1 MDAKGPGDG
10 NRVMRKRPPSG
21 SARVAV
27 SLGVLSLALAGCEL
41 VLSFLNRGT
50 AVPGTDAPGWVGW
63 LYLVTLSAIATVG
76 AVIASRRPRNP
87 LGWLFIALAINE
99 LVATA
104 GIEYGTYVLF
114 TSPGA
119 GPAGDALVW
128 VGQWQVALS
137 LGIFALVLLLY
148 PDGHLP
154 SPRWR
159 PLAVAGG
166 VVVAAAA
173 VAAAL
178 QPGPMEAP
186 GVPPIPN
193 PFGVEAAAGV
203 LAPLVD
209 LLFAL
214 VLAFLLAGVCSLILR
229 FRRTAGDERQQV
241 KWLLFPAAVE
251 VGSFSLAHVL
261 HLAFGTG
268 VHALNWPVL
277 FGIVAGAGVPVGAA
291 FGILRYRLLDIDL
304 IIRRSL
310 VYGGLWVVITVAY
323 VGAAAAFGIAAGGRL
338 PLEVAIL
345 VTILTTLAFQPFRSR
360 LDRLVGRWVFGE
372 RPTQF
377 QVLTEFGQTLEHA
390 DDPADLSVQLAD
402 TVRRALDLRW
412 ARVLLDLGEPS
423 AHRLEPAGAAG
434 VGLHDDVVAQVTV
447 PLVHSGEELGVI
459 ECGPKREG
467 EFSERDHEVL
477 VALARQAALGIG
489 NARLASQLAASLDEI
504 RRQAEELVVSRARIV
519 RAQDVERRR
528 LERDI
533 HDGVQQELVSL
544 MAKLRLARNQL
555 DRGELSDAALAELQA
570 EARQTLDDLR
580 ELTHGIHPP
589 VLTDRGLVAAIEART
604 ARLPLGVR
612 IEADAA
618 LRQVRFSSDVEA
630 AAYFS
635 CSEALANV
643 LKHARATHAVV
654 RLAVVGG
661 RLQVD
666 VEDDGVGFDP
676 SVAHGMGLSA
686 MRDRLEA
693 LGGTLRVRSGPGEGC
708 ILVAELPGV
717 VRESTGA

>member
-1 MDAKGPGDG
+1 MDGEVPGGD
-10 NRVMRKRPPSG
+10 NQTMRKSGPRG

-27 SLGVLSLALAGCEL
+27 VLWLLSLALAGCQL
-41 VLSFLNRGT
+41 VLSVLNRGT
-50 AVPGTDAPGWVGW
+50 AVPGTDAPGWLGW
-63 LYLVTLSAIATVG
+63 LYLVTLSAMATVG

-87 LGWLFIALAINE
+87 LGWLFIALALNE

-166 VVVAAAA
+166 VVATAAA
-173 VAAAL
+173 VTAAI

-186 GVPPIPN
+186 GVPSIPN
-193 PFGVEAAAGV
+193 PLGVEAAAGV

-214 VLAFLLAGVCSLILR
+214 VVAFLVAGVCSLILR

-251 VGSFSLAHVL
+251 VGSFALAHAF

-268 VHALNWPVL
+268 FHAVTWPVL
-277 FGIVAGAGVPVGAA
+277 VGIVAGAGVPVGAA
-291 FGILRYRLLDIDL
+291 FGILKYRLLDIDL

-323 VGAAAAFGIAAGGRL
+323 LGTAAAFGIATGGRL

-345 VTILTTLAFQPFRSR
+345 VTILTTLAFQPFRR
-360 LDRLVGRWVFGE
+360 ALDRVVGRWVFGE

-377 QVLTEFGQTLEHA
+377 QVLTEFGETLEHA
-390 DDPADLSVQLAD
+390 GDPADLSVQLAD
-402 TVRRALDLRW
+402 TIRRALEVRW
-412 ARVLLDLGEPS
+412 ARVLLELGGS
-423 AHRLEPAGAAG
+423 GAHRLEPTAAAGA
-434 VGLHDDVVAQVTV
+434 GLHDDAVAEVTV
-447 PLVHSGEELGVI
+447 PLIHGGEQLGAI

-519 RAQDVERRR
+519 HAQDSERRR

-555 DRGELSDAALAELQA
+555 NRGELSDAALAELQA
-570 EARQTLDDLR
+570 EARQTLEDLR
-580 ELTHGIHPP
+580 ELAHGIHPP

-618 LRQVRFSSDVEA
+618 LRQIRFSPDVEA

-654 RLAVVGG
+654 RLTAVGD
-661 RLQVD
+661 RLQVE
-666 VEDDGVGFDP
+666 VEDDGVGFDRAVVP
-676 SVAHGMGLSA
+676 GTGLEA

-693 LGGTLRVRSGPGEGC
+693 LGGTLRVRSGPGQGC
-708 ILVAELPGV
+708 LLVAELPGV
-717 VRESTGA
+717 VAEATDA